1 MPGCETAVKIS
12 CLESGLKDEVIRML
26 YLSVLHHIRT
36 SGLCY
41 ISSINTANM
50 PSFNPDRDIPDLSGK
65 VILVTG
71 GNVGLGKQ
79 TILQLSKHNPAH
91 IFLAARTKSKAL
103 AAIEDIQKA
112 VPGAAP
118 ITYLSLDLTSF
129 DSIKK
134 AVRDFHAQSQQ
145 LHILINNAA
154 IMATPAGTTKEGYE
168 IQFGTNHVGH
178 ALLTKLLLPT
188 LKRTAAATTPP
199 QDIRII
205 NIASSEETRSPATN
219 TYEFDKLKTDMASTS
234 TLIRYGISKVANIHH
249 ARALSR
255 RHPDIR
261 SISLHPGVVNT
272 NLKNGIGASWPLM
285 KPLLPLIGLLSTN
298 VWSGTKNQLWATVSP
313 DAKSGEFYF
322 PVGVT
327 GKGSKQSRDKA
338 LEDAL
343 WDWTERELEGHV

>member
-1 MPGCETAVKIS
+1 
-12 CLESGLKDEVIRML
+12 
-26 YLSVLHHIRT
+26 
-36 SGLCY
+36 
-41 ISSINTANM
+41 M
-50 PSFNPDRDIPDLSGK
+50 PSFNPNRDIPDLSGK

-71 GNVGLGKQ
+71 GNVGLGKE

-103 AAIEDIQKA
+103 AAIEDIRNA

-118 ITYLSLDLTSF
+118 ITYLNLDLTSF

-134 AVRDFHAQSQQ
+134 AVTEFHAQSQQ
-145 LHILINNAA
+145 LHILINNAG
-154 IMATPAGTTKEGYE
+154 ILATPAGTTNEGYE
-168 IQFGTNHVGH
+168 IQFGTNHMGH

-188 LKRTAAATTPP
+188 LEKTAAATTPP
-199 QDIRII
+199 QDVRII
-205 NIASSEETRSPATN
+205 NVASSEETRSPATN
-219 TYEFDKLKTDMASTS
+219 TYDFNKLKTDMASTS
-234 TLIRYGISKVANIHH
+234 ILVRYGISKLANIHH

-261 SISLHPGVVNT
+261 SISVHPGFVNT
-272 NLKNGIGASWPLM
+272 DLKNGMGTIWPLIN
-285 KPLLPLIGLLSTN
+285 PLLPLIGVFSTN
-298 VWSGTKNQLWATVSP
+298 VSSGTKNQLWAAVSP

-327 GKGSKQSRDKA
+327 GKGSKQSCDKA

-343 WDWTERELEGHV
+343 WDWTEKELEGHA